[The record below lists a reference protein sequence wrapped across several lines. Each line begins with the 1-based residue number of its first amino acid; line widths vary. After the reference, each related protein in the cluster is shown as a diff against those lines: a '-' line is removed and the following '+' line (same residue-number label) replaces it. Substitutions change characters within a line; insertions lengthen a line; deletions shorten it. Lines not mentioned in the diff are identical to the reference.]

1 MPSPRDARSDNIVD
15 ATVLAGAGGE
25 IERSYGLAELPRLS
39 EAGAAAGSLVRAT
52 LKFSEFDNQPVIAGH
67 VSGQLKLTCQRC
79 MGELAQDL
87 DESFRVLVVR
97 EERADEPGGYEPVI
111 ADPVRL
117 DLRWLIEDQTLLAMP
132 LVAMHGIDVCEQS
145 KAAELK
151 TVQSSAEA
159 PEERKEDGQKPF
171 ENLRDM
177 MRKR

>member
-1 MPSPRDARSDNIVD
+1 MSSPRDAHSDNIVD
-15 ATVLAGAGGE
+15 ATVLAGASGE

-39 EAGAAAGSLVRAT
+39 EAGATAGSIVRVA
-52 LKFSEFDNQPVIAGH
+52 LKFSEFDHQPVIAGH

-79 MGELAQDL
+79 MGECTQDL
-87 DESFRVLVVR
+87 DESFRVLVVK

-132 LVAMHGIDVCEQS
+132 LVAMHAIDECEQVES
-145 KAAELK
+145 AEIQ
-151 TVQSSAEA
+151 TIVSAEA
-159 PEERKEDGQKPF
+159 SDGPKEDGQKPF